1 MVQEMQL
8 YKEQLHKKHVSFH
21 QEIHPDVKT
30 CYLHE
35 TRDWKTASFTSSC
48 QNMTFSKGYK
58 TEKNDCGELPKS
70 PSEPQKAKLQLD
82 QTARCSLMM
91 HVSYVA
97 GVAPKHCSFVFG
109 ALASL
114 NSCYLISGH

>member
-1 MVQEMQL
+1 MLVTLMVQEMQL

-58 TEKNDCGELPKS
+58 TEKMTVGSC
-70 PSEPQKAKLQLD
+70 QKAPRNHKKQS
-82 QTARCSLMM
+82 CSLIRQQD
-91 HVSYVA
+91 
-97 GVAPKHCSFVFG
+97 
-109 ALASL
+109 AL
-114 NSCYLISGH
+114 